1 MRDLAANFSVF
12 LLCLLGVFKVQ
23 KAHGEREQPLG
34 KFSAHEKNLKSFFLS
49 NKTQILCHAKYFGVN
64 FECKK
69 DLPSFSE
76 FTILPLTQTKCIE
89 EGW

>member
-12 LLCLLGVFKVQ
+12 LWCLLGVFKVQ

-34 KFSAHEKNLKSFFLS
+34 KFSAHEKNLKSCFLS
-49 NKTQILCHAKYFGVN
+49 NKTQILCRAKYFGVN
-64 FECKK
+64 FECEK
-69 DLPSFSE
+69 DLPIFSE
-76 FTILPLTQTKCIE
+76 FTILLLTRTRCIE